1 MEPCLCMDIHWTN
14 VLWEDF
20 YHESWGV
27 DETETM
33 GIIPLCIRQIYQQIE
48 NSYLPSLNQWWTA
61 FMEPCLRIWT
71 YIGQTSSGKTFTIR
85 GGVVDEYRDDGY
97 NSVMYPADLPTDW
110 EDTLA
115 CIRVENLFQWRYTM
129 TPSLACSAN
138 LTKKLDILED
148 KAGNIIPT
156 CKEEVVTSYNAV
168 MQFLILGERHYVEG
182 PRD

>member
-1 MEPCLCMDIHWTN
+1 
-14 VLWEDF
+14 
-20 YHESWGV
+20 
-27 DETETM
+27 
-33 GIIPLCIRQIYQQIE
+33 
-48 NSYLPSLNQWWTA
+48 
-61 FMEPCLRIWT
+61 
-71 YIGQTSSGKTFTIR
+71 
-85 GGVVDEYRDDGY
+85 
-97 NSVMYPADLPTDW
+97 
-110 EDTLA
+110 
-115 CIRVENLFQWRYTM
+115 M